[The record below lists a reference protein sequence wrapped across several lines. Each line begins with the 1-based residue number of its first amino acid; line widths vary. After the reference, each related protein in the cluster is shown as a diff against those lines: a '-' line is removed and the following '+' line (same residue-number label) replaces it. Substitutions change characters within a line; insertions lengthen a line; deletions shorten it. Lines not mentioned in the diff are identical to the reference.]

1 MATLTLMLIHLLSL
15 ILQIVTSDITTQKYL
30 ELAKEENMLLFVCC
44 TETTESKP
52 VKLETSFS
60 DASPYIA
67 CYLVIVILM

>member
-15 ILQIVTSDITTQKYL
+15 ILRIVTSDITIQKYL

-52 VKLETSFS
+52 VKLETSGQS
-60 DASPYIA
+60 YKAST
-67 CYLVIVILM
+67 IVNYDS